1 MIFLTNFSE
10 EITAVSLSEYIEATL
25 QTLYMSI
32 SAVLISII
40 FGVSIGILLVLTRE
54 NGMLAAPKFHRLLNL
69 VVNIV
74 RSIPFIILLT
84 LLLPVTRFI
93 VGTTIGST
101 AVIIP
106 LVFYSVPYMSR
117 LVESTLLEIDR
128 GIFELAQSYGAS
140 TFETIFK
147 FILPE
152 ALPGLILSITTL
164 FIGLVGASAMA
175 GYVGGGGVG
184 AIAQIRGYN
193 QFNTPV
199 MIICVIVLILI
210 IQIVQQLGLYINKKI
225 KH

>member
-1 MIFLTNFSE
+1 MFILENLQAVKLT
-10 EITAVSLSEYIEATL
+10 EYVEAIW
-25 QTLYMSI
+25 QTIYMSTA
-32 SAVLISII
+32 SLIIALI
-40 FGVSIGILLVLTRE
+40 LGIAIGIILVVTRE
-54 NGMLAAPKFHRLLNL
+54 NGIVESLKLNRFL
-69 VVNIV
+69 NICVNIV

-84 LLLPVTRFI
+84 LLLPFTRMI

-117 LVESTLLEIDR
+117 LVETTILELDS
-128 GIFELAQSYGAS
+128 GLYELAQSYGAS
-140 TFETIFK
+140 TLATIFK

-152 ALPGLILSITTL
+152 AMPGLVLNITTL
-164 FIGLVGASAMA
+164 YIGLVGASAMA
-175 GYVGGGGVG
+175 GYVGGGGIG

-199 MIICVIVLILI
+199 MIICVILLI
-210 IQIVQQLGLYINKKI
+210 IIVQTVQQLGLFINNKI

>member
-1 MIFLTNFSE
+1 MSSFINQLLE
-10 EITAVSLSEYIEATL
+10 VSPGEYFEATL
-25 QTLYMSI
+25 QTIYMST
-32 SAVLISII
+32 AGLIIALV
-40 FGVSIGILLVLTRE
+40 FGVGFGVLLVVTRE
-54 NGMLAAPKFHRLLNL
+54 GGVLESKRFNRFLNI
-69 VVNIV
+69 VTNIV

-84 LLLPVTRFI
+84 LLLPFTRLI

-117 LVESTLLEIDR
+117 LVETTLLELDL
-128 GIFELAQSYGAS
+128 GIFELAKSYGA
-140 TFETIFK
+140 TPRQTIFK

-152 ALPGLILSITTL
+152 ALPGLILNITTL
-164 FIGLVGASAMA
+164 YIGLVGASAMA
-175 GYVGGGGVG
+175 GYVGGGGIG

-199 MIICVIVLILI
+199 MIMCVLILI
-210 IQIVQQLGLYINKKI
+210 VIIQAVQYIGLGINKKI

>member
-1 MIFLTNFSE
+1 MDFINRLLE
-10 EITAVSLSEYIEATL
+10 VSIQEYIQATL
-25 QTLYMSI
+25 QTIYMST
-32 SAVLISII
+32 AGLLIAIV
-40 FGVSIGILLVLTRE
+40 FGIGLGVLLVLTRPGGVLE
-54 NGMLAAPKFHRLLNL
+54 SKRFNRVLNICT
-69 VVNIV
+69 NIV

-84 LLLPVTRFI
+84 LLLPFTRFI

-117 LVESTLLEIDR
+117 LVETTLLELDL
-128 GIFELAQSYGAS
+128 GIFELAKSYGA
-140 TFETIFK
+140 TPTQTIFK

-152 ALPGLILSITTL
+152 ALPGLILNITTL
-164 FIGLVGASAMA
+164 YIGLVGASAMA
-175 GYVGGGGVG
+175 GYVGGGGIG

-199 MIICVIVLILI
+199 MIMCVLILILI
-210 IQIVQQLGLYINKKI
+210 IQIVQHAGLVINKKI

>member
-1 MIFLTNFSE
+1 MNSE
-10 EITAVSLSEYIEATL
+10 LLEKIQAVSVSEYIEATG

-32 SAVLISII
+32 SAALIAIV
-40 FGVSIGILLVLTRE
+40 FGIAVGTLLVITRK
-54 NGMLAAPKFHRLLNL
+54 GYLLSAPNFNRILNV

-74 RSIPFIILLT
+74 RSIPFIIILT
-84 LLLPVTRFI
+84 LLLPFTRFI

-117 LVESTLLEIDR
+117 LVESTLLEVDS
-128 GIFELAQSYGAS
+128 GIFELARSYGAN
-140 TFETIFK
+140 TRETVFK

-152 ALPGLILSITTL
+152 ALPGLVLSTTTL

-175 GYVGGGGVG
+175 GYVGGGGIG

-199 MIICVIVLILI
+199 MLICVIVLIAI
-210 IQIVQQLGLYINKKI
+210 IQIVQQLGLVINKKI

>member
-1 MIFLTNFSE
+1 MFLENLLAVKPE
-10 EITAVSLSEYIEATL
+10 EYFEAIW
-25 QTLYMSI
+25 QTIYMST
-32 SAVLISII
+32 AALIIALV
-40 FGVSIGILLVLTRE
+40 FGIGIGILLVITRE
-54 NGMLAAPKFHRLLNL
+54 HGILESKGLNRVINV

-84 LLLPVTRFI
+84 LLLPFTRLI

-117 LVESTLLEIDR
+117 LVETTMLELDN
-128 GIFELAQSYGAS
+128 GLFELAKSYGAS
-140 TFETIFK
+140 PFETIFK

-152 ALPGLILSITTL
+152 ALPGLVLNITTL
-164 FIGLVGASAMA
+164 YIGLVGASAMA
-175 GYVGGGGVG
+175 GYVGGGGIG

-199 MIICVIVLILI
+199 MIVCVVLLI
-210 IQIVQQLGLYINKKI
+210 IIVQVVQQLGLVINKKI

>member
-1 MIFLTNFSE
+1 MNFTE
-10 EITAVSLSEYIEATL
+10 NLLAVKGSEYLEASF
-25 QTLYMSI
+25 QTIYMST
-32 SAVLISII
+32 AALIIAII
-40 FGVSIGILLVLTRE
+40 FGVGFGVLLVITRE
-54 NGMLAAPKFHRLLNL
+54 GGIIESRFFNRFINIA
-69 VVNIV
+69 VNII

-84 LLLPVTRFI
+84 LLLPFTRLL

-117 LVESTLLEIDR
+117 LVETTLLELDN
-128 GIFELAQSYGAS
+128 GIFELAKSYGAN
-140 TFETIFK
+140 TKQTIFK

-152 ALPGLILSITTL
+152 ALPGLVLNITTL
-164 FIGLVGASAMA
+164 YIGLVGASAMA
-175 GYVGGGGVG
+175 GYVGGGGIG

-199 MIICVIVLILI
+199 MIICVVILI
-210 IQIVQQLGLYINKKI
+210 IIVQIVQQLGLVVNKKI

>member
-1 MIFLTNFSE
+1 MEFLNKLLE
-10 EITAVSLSEYIEATL
+10 VSAGEYLEATI
-25 QTLYMSI
+25 QTIYMST
-32 SAVLISII
+32 VGLLIAIVFGI
-40 FGVSIGILLVLTRE
+40 GFGVLLVVTRE
-54 NGMLAAPKFHRLLNL
+54 GGVLESKSFNRVLN
-69 VVNIV
+69 VVTNIV

-84 LLLPVTRFI
+84 LLLPFTRLI

-117 LVESTLLEIDR
+117 LVETTLLELDY
-128 GIFELAQSYGAS
+128 GILELAKGYGA
-140 TFETIFK
+140 TPFETIFK

-152 ALPGLILSITTL
+152 AMPGLILNITTL
-164 FIGLVGASAMA
+164 YIGLVGASAMA
-175 GYVGGGGVG
+175 GYVGGGGIG

-199 MIICVIVLILI
+199 MILCVLILI
-210 IQIVQQLGLYINKKI
+210 IIIQVVQYLGLAINKKI

>member
-1 MIFLTNFSE
+1 MFLENLLAVKPE
-10 EITAVSLSEYIEATL
+10 EYFEAIW
-25 QTLYMSI
+25 QTIYMST
-32 SAVLISII
+32 AALIIALV
-40 FGVSIGILLVLTRE
+40 FGIGIGILLVITRE
-54 NGMLAAPKFHRLLNL
+54 HGILKSKGLNRIINV

-84 LLLPVTRFI
+84 LLLPFTRLI

-117 LVESTLLEIDR
+117 LVETTMLELDN
-128 GIFELAQSYGAS
+128 GLFELAKSYGAS
-140 TFETIFK
+140 PFETIFK

-152 ALPGLILSITTL
+152 ALPGLVLNITTL
-164 FIGLVGASAMA
+164 YIGLVGASAMA
-175 GYVGGGGVG
+175 GYVGGGGIG

-199 MIICVIVLILI
+199 MIICVVLLI
-210 IQIVQQLGLYINKKI
+210 IIVQVVQQLGLVINKKI

>member
-1 MIFLTNFSE
+1 MEFLNKLLE
-10 EITAVSLSEYIEATL
+10 VSPAEYLQATL
-25 QTLYMSI
+25 QTVYMST
-32 SAVLISII
+32 AGLIIAII
-40 FGVSIGILLVLTRE
+40 FGIGFGVLLVVTRE
-54 NGMLAAPKFHRLLNL
+54 GGVLESKQFNRVLNF
-69 VVNIV
+69 VTNIV

-84 LLLPVTRFI
+84 LLLPFTRLV

-117 LVESTLLEIDR
+117 LVETTLLELDL
-128 GIFELAQSYGAS
+128 GIFELAKSYGA
-140 TFETIFK
+140 TPIETIFK

-152 ALPGLILSITTL
+152 ALPGLILNITTL
-164 FIGLVGASAMA
+164 YIGLVGASAMA
-175 GYVGGGGVG
+175 GYVGGGGIG

-199 MIICVIVLILI
+199 MILCVLILI
-210 IQIVQQLGLYINKKI
+210 IIIQLVQHLGLALNRKI

>member
-1 MIFLTNFSE
+1 MDFFSKLLE
-10 EITAVSLSEYIEATL
+10 VSPNEYFEATL
-25 QTLYMSI
+25 QTIYMSTAGLVI
-32 SAVLISII
+32 AIL
-40 FGVSIGILLVLTRE
+40 FGVGFGVLLVVTRE
-54 NGMLAAPKFHRLLNL
+54 GGVLESVRFNRILN
-69 VVNIV
+69 VVTNIV

-84 LLLPVTRFI
+84 LLLPFTRFV

-117 LVESTLLEIDR
+117 LVETTLLELDL
-128 GIFELAQSYGAS
+128 GILELAKSYGA
-140 TFETIFK
+140 TPTQTIFK

-152 ALPGLILSITTL
+152 AMPGLVLNITTL
-164 FIGLVGASAMA
+164 YIGLVGASAMA
-175 GYVGGGGVG
+175 GYVGGGGIG

-199 MIICVIVLILI
+199 MIACVLILILI
-210 IQIVQQLGLYINKKI
+210 IQVVQYVGLAVNKKI